1 MRKNINKI
9 VAIGIGLTIMSGSII
24 PVFAAETTENNI
36 NISTSILTNESNS
49 IILSNSIINGQT
61 ASEKQILTL
70 DKVIA
75 ATIANSD
82 KLELK
87 QKELQKYEKEIDL
100 QDKKDDFY
108 KDNNLKTNNDT
119 IDDFSYDKLDLTK
132 KQTDQ
137 SQEFLQ
143 DQIANDITKKYNAII
158 LMQMEINKLKTNS
171 EIKTKDFNTL
181 KTKVSIGLAT
191 SNKLN
196 DKQIEIN
203 TLKDNITAKENSLK
217 NKVDYLGVLSNLNL
231 SNYTLDST
239 INYNVLKID
248 GLIDEYLNNRID
260 KYLMYNDKLIKL
272 TDDYFH
278 EAKDEDMDNL
288 DYYVK
293 KVVKPNQA
301 EYGPTTTTTIAD
313 DGNSVTNTTTHTTD
327 YAIAYVSYIQQY
339 LSAFNNY
346 QSYLGGRYSIAEAK
360 VKLDDSKKSL
370 KNGLKEIY
378 STLLDLE
385 NQINRLNEQ
394 IKSTNTKLKYAKTQ
408 VDIGMM
414 TENDYKAQVLKSEDL
429 DTSLRNLINT
439 YNTLKN
445 TIEKPWVLSS
455 N

>member
-24 PVFAAETTENNI
+24 PVFAAETTENNK
-36 NISTSILTNESNS
+36 NISTSILENESNS
-49 IILSNSIINGQT
+49 IILSNSTINGQT
-61 ASEKQILTL
+61 TSGKQIITL

-82 KLELK
+82 KLALK

-100 QDKKDDFY
+100 QDEKDDFY

-191 SNKLN
+191 SNQLT

-239 INYNVLKID
+239 INYNLLKID
-248 GLIDEYLNNRID
+248 GSIDEYLNNRID
-260 KYLMYNDKLIKL
+260 QYLMYNDKLIKL
-272 TDDYFH
+272 TDEYFH
-278 EAKDEDMDNL
+278 EAKDEDMDKL
-288 DYYVK
+288 DYYVN

-301 EYGPTTTTTIAD
+301 DYMPTIGT
-313 DGNSVTNTTTHTTD
+313 DGNSVTHTTD
-327 YAIAYVSYIQQY
+327 YALAYVSYIQQY
-339 LSAFNNY
+339 LGAFNNY
-346 QSYLGGRYSIAEAK
+346 QSYLEGRYSIAEAK
-360 VKLDDSKKSL
+360 VKLNDSKKNL
-370 KNGLKEIY
+370 KNGLNEIY

-394 IKSTNTKLKYAKTQ
+394 IKSTNTKLKDAKTKM
-408 VDIGMM
+408 DIGMM
-414 TENDYKAQVLKSEDL
+414 TENDYKTQVLKSEDL
-429 DTSLRNLINT
+429 DTLLRNLINT

-445 TIEKPWVLSS
+445 SIEKPWVLTS